1 MISAFS
7 MMSSVLRSEVMNWK
21 WLDHS
26 LKFKAKSAVA
36 AEINCMSMAELL
48 KRFDMRYET
57 H

>member
-1 MISAFS
+1 
-7 MMSSVLRSEVMNWK
+7 MNWK